1 MPRFPERP
9 HPDSHIPLTPVE
21 LLVLT
26 MLTAGDRHGYG
37 IRQDVLEHTNGE
49 IALEAGNLYRTV
61 RRLENDGL
69 VEPGQPPSTDP
80 HADPRRIYYHLT
92 PSGRRVL
99 AVEMRRLRSLVRLA
113 EERRVIAPVSR

>member
-1 MPRFPERP
+1 MPRVPERS
-9 HPDSHIPLTPVE
+9 HPESRIPLTPVE

-37 IRQDVLEHTNGE
+37 IRQDVLDHTNGE

-69 VEPGQPPSTDP
+69 IEPGQAPSSDP

-92 PSGRRVL
+92 ADGRRVL
-99 AVEMRRLRSLVRLA
+99 AAEMRRLRSLVRLA
-113 EERRVIAPVSR
+113 EERRVIAPVPR